1 MPRPTTRRA
10 AARAQPAS
18 EQPEPKPEPEKKKEK
33 ENDSRLR
40 PRERNSKAESTSPA
54 RPPAESPG
62 SIHSP
67 KPGTP
72 KYGRRT
78 SLGSPARR
86 SLVFATPS
94 PARLG
99 TNATTLFDDLVDSFS
114 PIKRGPP
121 PDDEDADD
129 DLVSVDLDA
138 VPEYSDH
145 DQDEDGQDRNDNDD
159 SDEFDIDRIVGAGS
173 TRSKPRKR
181 SARDAPDHE
190 PAALADHLPKRS
202 RTLKSSPDSSA
213 KKTAKQKSKP
223 KPKPKPKPKSTANPP
238 LQRQQRRRAGT
249 ATATATATAK
259 SADKKPAASSTKYF
273 DDIDDFQLVEETV

>member
-10 AARAQPAS
+10 AAKAQQSVA
-18 EQPEPKPEPEKKKEK
+18 EQAEPKIEPEK
-33 ENDSRLR
+33 ENVTRLR
-40 PRERNSKAESTSPA
+40 SHRRSSAATSKAEPTSPA
-54 RPPAESPG
+54 RPQAESPG
-62 SIHSP
+62 SVHSP

-94 PARLG
+94 PARLSH
-99 TNATTLFDDLVDSFS
+99 NATALFDDLVDNFS

-145 DQDEDGQDRNDNDD
+145 DGDRNEKTPDANDD

-173 TRSKPRKR
+173 TRSKTRKR
-181 SARDAPDHE
+181 SARDLLDHQ
-190 PAALADHLPKRS
+190 PAALADHLPKRN
-202 RTLKSSPDSSA
+202 RTLKSSPNAASS
-213 KKTAKQKSKP
+213 KKTTARPKTKP
-223 KPKPKPKPKSTANPP
+223 KPRSKPL
-238 LQRQQRRRAGT
+238 LQRQQRRRADT
-249 ATATATATAK
+249 TTTTNAAAAAAA
-259 SADKKPAASSTKYF
+259 SADKKPAASSTKHF

>member
-1 MPRPTTRRA
+1 MPRPSTRRTA
-10 AARAQPAS
+10 AKAQQSSA
-18 EQPEPKPEPEKKKEK
+18 QTDPKPEK
-33 ENDSRLR
+33 ENNRRSTRQSPYSR
-40 PRERNSKAESTSPA
+40 NNAESTSPA
-54 RPPAESPG
+54 RPQAESPG

-99 TNATTLFDDLVDSFS
+99 NNASALLFDDLVDSFS

-121 PDDEDADD
+121 PLDEDVDE

-138 VPEYSDH
+138 VPEYSDQEDH
-145 DQDEDGQDRNDNDD
+145 DSAVLLNDNDD
-159 SDEFDIDRIVGAGS
+159 SEDFDIDRIVGAAS
-173 TRSKPRKR
+173 TRTALRKR
-181 SARDAPDHE
+181 SARDSQDHQS
-190 PAALADHLPKRS
+190 AALADHLPKRN
-202 RTLKSSPDSSA
+202 RTLKSSPDSTS
-213 KKTAKQKSKP
+213 KKTAKPKSKP
-223 KPKPKPKPKSTANPP
+223 KPKPKPKSKPESPP
-238 LQRQQRRRAGT
+238 VRQQRRRS

-259 SADKKPAASSTKYF
+259 SADKKQPTPSTKHF
-273 DDIDDFQLVEETV
+273 DDIDHFQLVEETV